1 MIARRCIAIVI
12 ASVSVAAFDAN
23 AQALRAVSRAESQER
38 NPRHLDAVQLLEQRT
53 SSNAVRVRFEWDH
66 VPGATQYVLTGKW
79 TTPPSWTVRTTEFR
93 VTPKDAKRWDDET
106 VLYDVV
112 LPAGNH
118 SWQVVAV
125 FRSITSGDFGHPTL
139 KSFEIK

>member
-1 MIARRCIAIVI
+1 MNFRSRIVI
-12 ASVSVAAFDAN
+12 AIANVSIAASAAS
-23 AQALRAVSRAESQER
+23 AQALRPVSRAELQER

-53 SSNAVRVRFEWDH
+53 SSNAVRVRFEWDN

-79 TTPPSWTVRTTEFR
+79 TTAQSWTVSTAEYR
-93 VTPKDAKRWDDET
+93 VTPKDAKRWGDET
-106 VLYDVV
+106 VLYDVL

>member
-1 MIARRCIAIVI
+1 MIPRRRIAIVVAGAFI
-12 ASVSVAAFDAN
+12 AANDVN
-23 AQALRAVSRAESQER
+23 AQALRAVSRTDSQER
-38 NPRHLDAVQLLEQRT
+38 NPKHLEAVQLLEQRT
-53 SSNAVRVRFEWDH
+53 SSNAVRVRFEWDQ

-93 VTPKDAKRWDDET
+93 VMPKDAKRWDDET
-106 VLYDVV
+106 VLFDVV